1 MKNLPLIFRLV
12 LGFVSLACAA
22 IAAPVAAAPTTCTGK
37 FVNPISDID
46 WAAMF
51 PLSVGALEIWPNWN
65 DLPDT
70 KNPASPLCAC
80 SEPIPRIGLSVG
92 FWEPVRLIDVTYKPW
107 CFVNLGGVSLDPGF
121 DTSIGVQTSTP
132 NAGARSSHNIAQWH
146 NHYYVYPLIYW
157 LNLLADFGCL
167 EAADVDIG
175 FITEVDPL
183 WHDDVSTALF
193 GPENAAFANVLAQTA
208 CAADCVQ
215 ATRKLPNDELF
226 WCAGCWGPLYP
237 MTGNTHHD
245 ENLQSG
251 KLSAARLMYFMHRVG
266 ITWGTMGS
274 KGLCKK
280 YYMPIMRKQQYRF
293 QMVNPVARTGSRY
306 STTTLGTSTLMPK
319 SGTVI
324 PVKGEDQ
331 GYLIWRK
338 RNCCVL

>member
-1 MKNLPLIFRLV
+1 MREFSHLLRAFRSF
-12 LGFVSLACAA
+12 FVFLSLLLSVPAT
-22 IAAPVAAAPTTCTGK
+22 AAPTTCTGK
-37 FVNPISDID
+37 FVNPITDID
-46 WAAMF
+46 WAALF
-51 PLSVGALEIWPNWN
+51 PVSVGALEIWPHPD

-70 KNPASPLCAC
+70 NNPDSPICAC
-80 SEPIPRIGLSVG
+80 ETPVPRIGLAVG
-92 FWEPVRLIDVTYKPW
+92 FWEPVRLIDATYKPW

-121 DTSIGVQTSTP
+121 DTSIGVQTSSP
-132 NAGARSSHNIAQWH
+132 NAGARSAHNIAQWH

-157 LNLLADFGCL
+157 LNLLTDFACL
-167 EAADVDIG
+167 EASDVDIA

-193 GPENAAFANVLAQTA
+193 GPENAAFANILAQTA
-208 CAADCVQ
+208 CAADCVS

-226 WCAGCWGPLYP
+226 WCAGCWGGLYP

-280 YYMPIMRKQQYRF
+280 YYMPVMRKQQYRF

-319 SGTVI
+319 SGAVI